1 MTQAEFLK
9 SLHRETPDE
18 HDARVSEV
26 AEELD
31 RDKHMTFYALE
42 MEPS

>member
-1 MTQAEFLK
+1 MTQAEFLQ

-26 AEELD
+26 AEEIA
-31 RDKHMTFYALE
+31 RDKHMTFFALDAD
-42 MEPS
+42 PS